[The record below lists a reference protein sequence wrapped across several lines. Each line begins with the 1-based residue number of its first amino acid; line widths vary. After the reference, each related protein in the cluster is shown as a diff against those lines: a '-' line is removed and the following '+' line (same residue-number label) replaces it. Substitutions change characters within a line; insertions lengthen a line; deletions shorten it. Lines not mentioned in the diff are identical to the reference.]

1 MHMPNNS
8 PLDKKKFPALLDTL
22 HQEHWYLTKLLAL
35 LIVIC
40 MASLG
45 SLSLAQHFL
54 PQGPLV
60 AATTPIPK
68 YDDGRCDADPAQM
81 TYVPLVPHSGSSSA
95 LPSSSN
101 TSTPKPTTPIN
112 KKHFTSNMTNAT
124 NQSDGTLAELSINSV
139 FSAHSQIKP
148 TPTTPPPTNP
158 LPADWTIDGLNDT
171 DAAYVQACAAS
182 FVKQYHTYDASNPQT
197 FQNAIYML
205 STHAKK
211 LFYLGGIEDTDN
223 IHLRTLPNWQQTAQK
238 QQQIEQ
244 ATVDR
249 PIIHGIS
256 SFGSLFIVTVKV
268 GYNLQKQTN
277 GLVTAFTY
285 NDTVILQNTTPSP
298 KLPNEKTGWQVI
310 DWKDQDA

>member
-1 MHMPNNS
+1 MPNNS
-8 PLDKKKFPALLDTL
+8 PLDKKKFPAILDTL
-22 HQEHWYLTKLLAL
+22 HQEHWHLTKLLAL

-40 MASLG
+40 IASLG
-45 SLSLAQHFL
+45 SLSVAQHFL
-54 PQGPLV
+54 PQGPTV
-60 AATTPIPK
+60 AITPTPK

-81 TYVPLVPHSGSSSA
+81 TYVPLASHSGSSRA
-95 LPSSSN
+95 PSSSPN
-101 TSTPKPTTPIN
+101 ALSPKTTPSPI
-112 KKHFTSNMTNAT
+112 
-124 NQSDGTLAELSINSV
+124 G
-139 FSAHSQIKP
+139 
-148 TPTTPPPTNP
+148 P
-158 LPADWTIDGLNDT
+158 LPSDWTLNGFNNT

-223 IHLRTLPNWQQTAQK
+223 IHLRMLPNWQHTAQQ

-249 PIIHGIS
+249 PIIHSIASVGPQH
-256 SFGSLFIVTVKV
+256 IVTVKV

-277 GLVTAFTY
+277 GIVTAFTY

>member
-1 MHMPNNS
+1 MSNS
-8 PLDKKKFPALLDTL
+8 SPRDKKNLPALLDTL
-22 HQEHWYLTKLLAL
+22 HQEHWHLTKLFAL

-45 SLSLAQHFL
+45 SLSLAQHLL
-54 PQGPLV
+54 PQGPIV
-60 AATTPIPK
+60 ATTPTPK
-68 YDDGRCDADPAQM
+68 YDDGQCDADPAQI
-81 TYVPLVPHSGSSSA
+81 TYVPLSSHSGSSSA
-95 LPSSSN
+95 SSSN
-101 TSTPKPTTPIN
+101 TSSPKPSPPVTKKRSTLNITNTT
-112 KKHFTSNMTNAT
+112 H
-124 NQSDGTLAELSINSV
+124 QSYGALTDFSINASRDDQR
-139 FSAHSQIKP
+139 SARSQLKATQ
-148 TPTTPPPTNP
+148 TPSAVGP
-158 LPADWTIDGLNDT
+158 LPADWTIDGFNDT

-182 FVKQYHTYDASNPQT
+182 FVKLYHTYDASNPQT

-211 LFYLGGIEDTDN
+211 LFYLGGPEDTDN
-223 IHLRTLPNWQQTAQK
+223 IHLRTLLNWQQTAQQ

-244 ATVDR
+244 STVDR

-256 SFGSLFIVTVKV
+256 SIGSQYIITVKV
-268 GYNLQKQTN
+268 GYVLQKQTN
-277 GLVTAFTY
+277 GIVTPFTY